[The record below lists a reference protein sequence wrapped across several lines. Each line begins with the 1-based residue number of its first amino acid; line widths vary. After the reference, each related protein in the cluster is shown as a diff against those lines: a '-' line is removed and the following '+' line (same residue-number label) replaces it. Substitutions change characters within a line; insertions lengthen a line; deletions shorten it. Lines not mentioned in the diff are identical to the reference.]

1 MGWNIIY
8 LTLAMG
14 VRGNRFWIRRNIT
27 SFFKIIFPVTTDM
40 LQITYVWFVFH
51 IYNGVEYLR
60 RSVAKY
66 NKKYLSAMHF

>member
-1 MGWNIIY
+1 
-8 LTLAMG
+8 MG
-14 VRGNRFWIRRNIT
+14 VKGEPFLNSSEYYIIFL
-27 SFFKIIFPVTTDM
+27 KIIFPVTTDM

-66 NKKYLSAMHF
+66 NNKYLSTMHF